1 MMVADVKVSWVL
13 SVSTDVVSQIV
24 ALKTVDGGV
33 VSEVTL
39 DPSVDHVVF
48 EGLTQKT
55 EYVVVHTVTDGT
67 QDASASL
74 QFNLGDLEAPQAV
87 TGLGVEVVRVYGV
100 E

>member
-13 SVSTDVVSQIV
+13 SVSTDVVSQVV

-55 EYVVVHTVTDGT
+55 EYVVVHTVTDGS